1 MPNQP
6 DKIAVAQTH
15 YERAQGRRRSRT
27 AFTLIE
33 LLVVVA
39 IIAILAAMLL
49 PALARAKQKAYR
61 STCLSNLHQIGVAFS
76 VYLDEFQD
84 RFPDRRDLKTTLPGG
99 YKPWTT
105 WPASDPRAGW
115 ALLVLT
121 NQGARDP
128 LWSCPAALR
137 TPAGSAPQTIQAVSP
152 GSNAPV
158 TRYWAWRFD
167 RPDDP
172 VGQEDC
178 WGKTETQAVNDLQA
192 ASATDP
198 VLGQINGACDV
209 ELVVDPYF
217 PSTIASLPPD
227 LRGHAVHPGGR
238 NRLLLDGH
246 VQYLKDARTPL

>member
-1 MPNQP
+1 M
-6 DKIAVAQTH
+6 QT
-15 YERAQGRRRSRT
+15 YYRRVRGLNRSRP

-49 PALARAKQKAYR
+49 PALARAKQKASR
-61 STCLSNLHQIGVAFS
+61 TACLSNLKQIGVAFAI
-76 VYLDEFQD
+76 YLDDFQD
-84 RFPDRRDLKTTLPGG
+84 RFPDRRDLKTSLPGG
-99 YKPWTT
+99 YKPWAT

-115 ALLVLT
+115 ALSVLADH
-121 NQGARDP
+121 GASAP
-128 LWSCPAALR
+128 VWYCPAALN
-137 TPAGSAPQTIQAVSP
+137 TPAGNAPQTTQALSTA
-152 GSNAPV
+152 SNAPV

-172 VGQEDC
+172 VAQEDI
-178 WGKTETQAVNDLQA
+178 WGKTETQAVTDLQT

-198 VLGQINGACDV
+198 ILGQINGACDV

-227 LRGHAVHPGGR
+227 LRGRTVHPGGR
-238 NRLLLDGH
+238 NRLFLDGH
-246 VQYLKDARTPL
+246 VQYLKDARTPF

>member
-1 MPNQP
+1 M
-6 DKIAVAQTH
+6 QT
-15 YERAQGRRRSRT
+15 YNRRVQEVNPSRP

-39 IIAILAAMLL
+39 IIAILAALLL

-61 STCLSNLHQIGVAFS
+61 AACLSNLRQAGIAFS
-76 VYLDEFQD
+76 IYLGEFQD
-84 RFPDRRDLKTTLPGG
+84 RFPDRRDLKTSLPGG
-99 YKPWTT
+99 YMPWTT

-115 ALLVLT
+115 ALLVLGD
-121 NQGARDP
+121 QGARAP
-128 LWSCPAALR
+128 VWACPAALSA
-137 TPAGSAPQTIQAVSP
+137 PAGNAPQTIQAVSTV
-152 GSNAPV
+152 SNAPV

-178 WGKTETQAVNDLQA
+178 WGKTEAQAVSDLQT

-198 VLGQINGACDV
+198 ILGQINGACDV

-227 LRGHAVHPGGR
+227 LRGRTVHPGGR

-246 VQYLKDARTPL
+246 VQYLKDARTPF